1 MTDHLVVLITV
12 GSREEAETIA
22 YTLLEERLAASANI
36 LPGCRSIYR
45 WRGEIHRAQETFMI
59 VKTRQEALARL
70 TQRVL
75 ELHPY
80 DEPAVIAL
88 PILSGS
94 ASYLDWITEQVQV
107 DSGDS

>member
-1 MTDHLVVLITV
+1 
-12 GSREEAETIA
+12 
-22 YTLLEERLAASANI
+22 
-36 LPGCRSIYR
+36 
-45 WRGEIHRAQETFMI
+45 MI
-59 VKTRQEALARL
+59 VKTRQEALPRL

-80 DEPAVIAL
+80 DEPTVIAL

-107 DSGDS
+107 DSDDI

>member
-1 MTDHLVVLITV
+1 
-12 GSREEAETIA
+12 
-22 YTLLEERLAASANI
+22 
-36 LPGCRSIYR
+36 
-45 WRGEIHRAQETFMI
+45 MI

-70 TQRVL
+70 TQRIL

-88 PILSGS
+88 PVLSGS
-94 ASYLDWITEQVQV
+94 ASYLHWITEQVQV